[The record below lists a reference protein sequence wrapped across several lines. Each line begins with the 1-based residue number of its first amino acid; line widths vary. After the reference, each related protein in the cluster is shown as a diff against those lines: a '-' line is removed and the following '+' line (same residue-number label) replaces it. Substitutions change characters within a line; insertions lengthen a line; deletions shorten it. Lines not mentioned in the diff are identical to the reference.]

1 MHRSLCVAVVVT
13 LFNIVGAA
21 NADDLKVR
29 HPIIEYG
36 EFEVDHNS
44 TTTFDQAKSGKS
56 NAQTHSTEFEL
67 GVFDWWKPGLEVVT
81 AAPTGEN
88 VHVDAFAFENYF
100 QLTPQGKYWADLSLF
115 AEVEHPVGRG
125 DPRAFTFGPLIQK
138 EVPRLILGLDTVH
151 TLNALYEKKWGP
163 SNGDLSTMHLAWQ
176 SCALVHVNIN
186 PCVEYFGDSGVT
198 GQGRGPRHRLG
209 PGIAGKLPFRSFFG
223 LDLPGGLKYETAYVF
238 GLNSRTERGAIHAR
252 LEIELYPIQF

>member
-1 MHRSLCVAVVVT
+1 MYRNVVAALVAAVVVQP
-13 LFNIVGAA
+13 VAK
-21 NADDLKVR
+21 ADDLKVR

-44 TTTFDQAKSGKS
+44 TTTFDEAKSRRS
-56 NAQTHSTEFEL
+56 NNQTHSTEFEL

-81 AAPTGEN
+81 VAPTGEN

-138 EVPRLILGLDTVH
+138 EVPSLILGLDTVH

-163 SNGDLSTMHLAWQ
+163 SNGDLSTVHLAWQ

-186 PCVEYFGDSGVT
+186 PCVEYFGDSGIT
-198 GQGRGPRHRLG
+198 GQGQGPRHRLG

-238 GLNSRTERGAIHAR
+238 GLNGRTERGAIHAR